1 MKIILRVLINALGLM
16 LLAYLIPG
24 ITVDSFYYALVA
36 AFVLGLLNLVV
47 RPVLIL
53 LTIPLTIVTLGLFA
67 FIINGAL
74 FFFAASFLEGFAVAN
89 FWYAM
94 LGAIGMSIISTVG
107 NVWVKEA

>member
-24 ITVDSFYYALVA
+24 ISVDSFYYALVA

-53 LTIPLTIVTLGLFA
+53 LTIPLTIITLGLFA
-67 FIINGAL
+67 LVINGAL
-74 FFFAASFLEGFAVAN
+74 FFFAASFLEGFSVDS
-89 FWYAM
+89 FWYAI

-107 NVWVKEA
+107 NMWLEDK